1 MWIRDTLPARLPH
14 VRFYIY
20 GYDTSIAG
28 STSAQNVQDISG
40 TLINT
45 LEAYSLGTPN
55 AKPLIFLA
63 HSLGGVVLK
72 QALVQVAKVAGKA
85 SELRSGIFD
94 KIKGVIFFGVPSR
107 PMPFESLYSIVQE
120 QPNEGLVRD
129 LTNKS
134 EYLGVLEHEFSQ
146 ILSLGT
152 MTMFWAYETKMTR
165 TVMVRFTHTIVQSST
180 TVFSKLII

>member
-72 QALVQVAKVAGKA
+72 QALVQFAK
-85 SELRSGIFD
+85 
-94 KIKGVIFFGVPSR
+94 
-107 PMPFESLYSIVQE
+107 
-120 QPNEGLVRD
+120 
-129 LTNKS
+129 
-134 EYLGVLEHEFSQ
+134 VLEHEFSQ

-180 TVFSKLII
+180 TVCSKLII